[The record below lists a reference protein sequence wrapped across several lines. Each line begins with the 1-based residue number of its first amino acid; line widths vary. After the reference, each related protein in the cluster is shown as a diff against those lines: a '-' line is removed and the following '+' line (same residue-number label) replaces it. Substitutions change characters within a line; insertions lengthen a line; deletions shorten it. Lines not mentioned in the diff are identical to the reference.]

1 MVVTGSVAPAG
12 DNEAVEAPELDS
24 ARSWLVVGASFLS
37 TFTVF
42 APAYSFGVFFEAME
56 DTFDAS
62 KGATAFVFSIA
73 TFLYFLGGVVSG
85 RLGDRFGPRPIVLFG
100 AVVMSGGLAL
110 TAAAG
115 SLWLAYVTYGLGVG
129 VGVACGYVPMV
140 APVGAWFERRR
151 TFAMG
156 VAVAGIGCSWL
167 VAPPLVAWIIDAHDW
182 RTAYL
187 VLAVVTLVLLV
198 VASFGTAPP
207 PGGAGAAEVRPLG
220 EIIRLPGFALLYA
233 AGFVGTLALF
243 TPFVFLVPYATD
255 HGISDGAA
263 AALLAVLGGT
273 SVVGRLG
280 LGALGSSRVVRVY
293 QGCFLALG
301 GSFVLWLIAGSSYPL
316 LITFAIVLGLG
327 YGGFIALGPA
337 LAAHLFGIRGLGGV
351 LGAMY
356 TSAGFGGL
364 IGPPFAGLLTDVT
377 GSYTAAI
384 VAALCFGLVSFVLL
398 LRLPTHPAPA

>member
-1 MVVTGSVAPAG
+1 MTVTGPDALDAAPGA
-12 DNEAVEAPELDS
+12 ELDS
-24 ARSWLVVGASFLS
+24 GRAWLVAGASFLS

-85 RLGDRFGPRPIVLFG
+85 RVGDRVGPRPVVLFG
-100 AVVMSGGLAL
+100 AVVMAAGLAL
-110 TAAAG
+110 TAAAPT
-115 SLWLAYVTYGLGVG
+115 LWLAYITYGLGVG
-129 VGVACGYVPMV
+129 IGVACGYVPMV
-140 APVGAWFERRR
+140 APVGAWFVRRR

-167 VAPPLVAWIIDAHDW
+167 VAPPLVAWIIDAHGW
-182 RTAYL
+182 RAAYV
-187 VLAVVTLVLLV
+187 VLAVVTLVLLG
-198 VASFGTAPP
+198 VASLGTAPP
-207 PGGAGAAEVRPLG
+207 PGGGGGDDVRPVG
-220 EIIRLPGFALLYA
+220 EIFRLPGFRVLYA
-233 AGFVGTLALF
+233 AGFIGTLALF

-280 LGALGSSRVVRVY
+280 LGALGANRVVRIY

-301 GSFVLWLIAGSSYPL
+301 LSFVLWLVAGSSYVVL
-316 LITFAIVLGLG
+316 VAFSVVLGLG

-337 LAAHLFGIRGLGGV
+337 LAAHLFGLRGLGGV

-364 IGPPFAGLLTDVT
+364 IGPPFAGLLTDLT

-384 VAALCFGLVSFVLL
+384 VAALCFGLVAFALL
-398 LRLPTHPAPA
+398 LRLDEHPSPG